1 MINVVIHDHDC
12 QRCEGLRKVFSRT
25 EDIRIAAEVRTED
38 ELWSALAITPCNA
51 VILGVSL
58 QSANGLAGLT
68 RELHTRRPSL
78 PVIILSMSDQNKNAI
93 RVLELGTAGYLP
105 LICPHPELVAT
116 LHTLASGGLYP
127 NGVQAAVRAEEA
139 LRGQNSVGVRLSATE
154 LQVMLGL
161 ACELR
166 IAEIAQNLHV
176 EPSAFGGQLA
186 RVLSKLVVRTNA
198 KLIRFA
204 IQNQL
209 LR

>member
-1 MINVVIHDHDC
+1 MINVVLCDHDS

-25 EDIRIAAEVRTED
+25 EDIRIAAEVRTEN
-38 ELWSALAITPCNA
+38 ELWSALAIASCNA

-68 RELHTRRPSL
+68 RELHTRWPSL
-78 PVIILSMSDQNKNAI
+78 PVIILSTSDQDKNAI

-105 LICPHPELVAT
+105 LLCPHSELVAT
-116 LHTLASGGLYP
+116 LHTLASERHHD
-127 NGVQAAVRAEEA
+127 GVQAAVRAEEA
-139 LRGQNSVGVRLSATE
+139 LRGQNSAGGRLSAME

-176 EPSAFGGQLA
+176 EPSALGGQLA
-186 RVLSKLVVRTNA
+186 RVLSKLGVRTNA
-198 KLIRFA
+198 RLIRLA